1 MWNPISDFSG
11 WSWTLMIISAF
22 FFGMSKTGIPGVGLL
37 GVVIMA
43 TALPAKI
50 STGIVLPLL
59 VLGDLF
65 AIRYYHQ
72 TAEWRLLIRVLPYAA
87 LGIMIGTVAMH
98 YTNDAQLRPVIGGI
112 SMSMLALNRLRLLQ
126 NKDAQPPA
134 IGWFSVVMGLIAGV
148 TTMMANAAGPVMA
161 LYMLAMRLPKLA
173 FLGTA
178 AWAFF
183 LLNLFKLPF
192 SARLIHPHSLLINL
206 CLAPVLITGALIGI
220 RLARR
225 IPEKPF
231 AILVETLAFAGAI
244 MLLLK

>member
-1 MWNPISDFSG
+1 MSDFSG
-11 WSWTLMIISAF
+11 WSWTLMAISAF

-43 TALPAKI
+43 TALPAKM

-72 TAEWRLLIRVLPYAA
+72 TAEWRLLVRILPCAA
-87 LGIMIGTVAMH
+87 LGVAAGAVAMH
-98 YTNDAQLRPVIGGI
+98 HTSDVQLRPIIGGI
-112 SMSMLALNRLRLLQ
+112 SMGMLLLNRLRLLQ
-126 NKDAQPPA
+126 NKDAPPPA
-134 IGWFSVVMGLIAGV
+134 LGWFSVVMGLIAGV

-161 LYMLAMRLPKLA
+161 LYMLALRLPKLA

-178 AWAFF
+178 AWAFL

-192 SARLIHPHSLLINL
+192 SAGLGLIHPHSLMINL
-206 CLAPVLITGALIGI
+206 CLAPLLVAGALIGI
-220 RLARR
+220 RVARR

-231 AILVETLAFAGAI
+231 AILVEAMAFAGAI
-244 MLLLK
+244 MLLAR